1 MLLYAFVQIL
11 IKSVIHMNITNSKS
25 QRHDIPAFELMADY
39 ASLLQRNRAIFR
51 VLMVILTLAIVI
63 CYPLNIFFAENR
75 SNRRCVYQYDPGNP
89 LPQDGISFSMA
100 VSKQWTDESL
110 HPNTPAG
117 AQYDGVLA
125 LSEELNFR
133 DWTVSVTFTE
143 PPLIDSSWN
152 GQFVVSGNTLTF
164 TPDDDTA
171 MTFGAVMYSR
181 RLLTPIAYTVSG
193 HHIVNP
199 YTTPLF
205 YLTILLAVVWVILVV
220 TQILT
225 HFRTRSLMKRQAE
238 SLEIINQ
245 AMQTFA
251 SFIDAKD
258 SYTRGHSQRVSAYS
272 VEIAFRMGLD
282 SDSISH
288 IYYTSVLHD
297 CGKIG
302 ISDAVLKK
310 SAGLTDEEYARI
322 REHTTLGARMLE
334 NFTAIPGIQDG
345 AHYHHERYDGTG
357 YPEGL
362 KGIHIPLVA
371 RIICIAD
378 AFDAMSSNRCYRGCM
393 SMDAIIEELQ
403 ANSGKQFDPNI
414 VEFMIQMI
422 RDGFVDAVQRQ
433 YPFSFTQAAGTTEN

>member
-1 MLLYAFVQIL
+1 M
-11 IKSVIHMNITNSKS
+11 SVISSKP
-25 QRHDIPAFELMADY
+25 QKHEIPAFELMADY
-39 ASLLQRNRAIFR
+39 VGLLQRNRSVFR
-51 VLMVILTLAIVI
+51 VAMVILTLAIII
-63 CYPLNIFFAENR
+63 CYPLNLFLAKTQ
-75 SNRRCVYQYDPGNP
+75 SNRRCVYQFDPGNP

-100 VSKQWTDESL
+100 VTKQWMDESL
-110 HPNTPAG
+110 HPSTPAG

-133 DWTVSVTFTE
+133 NWTVSVTFNE
-143 PPLIDSSWN
+143 APMIDSSWN
-152 GQFVVSGNTLTF
+152 GKFVISGNTLAF

-181 RLLTPIAYTVSG
+181 QLLTPVAYTVNG
-193 HHIVNP
+193 YHIVNP
-199 YTTPLF
+199 YRTPLF

-225 HFRTRSLMKRQAE
+225 HFRTQSLIKRQAE
-238 SLEIINQ
+238 ALEIINQ

-288 IYYTSVLHD
+288 IYYTSMLHD

-310 SAGLTDEEYARI
+310 RSELTDEEYKRI

-334 NFTAIPGIQDG
+334 NFTTIPGIQDG

-362 KGIHIPLVA
+362 KGIRIPLVA

-403 ANSGKQFDPNI
+403 ANAGKQFDPNI
-414 VEFMIQMI
+414 VEFMIEMI

-433 YPFSFTQAAGTTEN
+433 YPFSFTQAPDKAEV